1 LELEAQNL
9 LEQVA
14 KWARKRSPWIY
25 HINASSCNGCDIELV
40 ASLTPRYDIER
51 FGAVL
56 VPSPRHADVL
66 VVTGVVNAQTK
77 DRLRRV
83 YEQLPEPKL
92 VIALGACATAGGV
105 FKGCYNAG
113 QGVQDV
119 VPVNMFIPGCPPRPE
134 AIMYGVLKLLGEVK

>member
-1 LELEAQNL
+1 MANKLTT
-9 LEQVA
+9 
-14 KWARKRSPWIY
+14 WARKRSPWVY

-40 ASLTPRYDIER
+40 ASLTPTYDIER

-66 VVTGVVNAQTK
+66 IVTGVVNAQTK

-83 YEQLPEPKL
+83 YEQMPDPKY
-92 VIALGACATAGGV
+92 VRALGACSAAGGV
-105 FKGCYNAG
+105 FKGCYNAA
-113 QGVQDV
+113 QGVEDV
-119 VPVNMFIPGCPPRPE
+119 IPVDMFVPGCPPRPE

>member
-1 LELEAQNL
+1 M
-9 LEQVA
+9 LEQIT
-14 KWARKRSPWIY
+14 KWARKRSPWVY

-66 VVTGVVNAQTK
+66 MVTGTVNAQTK
-77 DRLRRV
+77 DRLKTGLRTGTRTETCDCHRSLRGCWRR
-83 YEQLPEPKL
+83 
-92 VIALGACATAGGV
+92 I
-105 FKGCYNAG
+105 
-113 QGVQDV
+113 QGLLQCW
-119 VPVNMFIPGCPPRPE
+119 PGSSRRHTRRHVHPRLPPRPE

>member
-1 LELEAQNL
+1 M
-9 LEQVA
+9 LEQVRN
-14 KWARKRSPWIY
+14 WARKRSPWVY

-66 VVTGVVNAQTK
+66 IVTGVVNAQTK

-92 VIALGACATAGGV
+92 VIALGACAASGGV

>member
-1 LELEAQNL
+1 MLER
-9 LEQVA
+9 VA

-25 HINASSCNGCDIELV
+25 HINASSCNGCDIELL
-40 ASLTPRYDIER
+40 AALTPVYDVER

-66 VVTGVVNAQTK
+66 VTTGAVNAQTK

-83 YEQLPEPKL
+83 YDQLPEPKH
-92 VIALGACATAGGV
+92 VIAVGACAAAGGV
-105 FKGCYNAG
+105 FKECYNAG
-113 QGVQDV
+113 QGIRDV
-119 VPVNMFIPGCPPRPE
+119 IPVDMFVPGCPPRPE

>member
-1 LELEAQNL
+1 L
-9 LEQVA
+9 LEQLA
-14 KWARKRSPWIY
+14 KWSRKRSPWVY

-51 FGAVL
+51 FGAIL

-83 YEQLPEPKL
+83 YEQIPEPKL
-92 VIALGACATAGGV
+92 VIAVGACATAGGV

-119 VPVNMFIPGCPPRPE
+119 IPVNMFIPGCPPRPE

>member
-1 LELEAQNL
+1 L
-9 LEQVA
+9 LKLQQL
-14 KWARKRSPWIY
+14 KSWARKRSPWVY

-40 ASLTPRYDIER
+40 ASLTPTYDIER

-66 VVTGVVNAQTK
+66 IVTGTVNAQTK
-77 DRLRRV
+77 DRLRKV
-83 YEQLPEPKL
+83 YEQMPEPKH
-92 VIALGACATAGGV
+92 VIALGACAAAGGV
-105 FKGCYNAG
+105 FKGCYNVG

-119 VPVNMFIPGCPPRPE
+119 IPVDMFVPGCPPRPE